1 MLLSI
6 QIPEQISQG
15 IVIAI
20 TGYVIVFFALL
31 MLYYIFRL
39 LSKALTINTK
49 RKLAKSG
56 KLQNIPE
63 GEDVHISGETA
74 AAIAMAIYLNYE
86 LHDKESDVLTIKKIS
101 KAYSPWNSKIYG
113 MRNFKR

>member
-1 MLLSI
+1 MLLDI
-6 QIPEQISQG
+6 HLPAHISQG
-15 IVIAI
+15 IIIAI

-31 MLYYIFRL
+31 LLYYLFRL
-39 LSKALTINTK
+39 LSAVLVFNTK

-56 KLQNIPE
+56 KLQAIPE
-63 GEDVHISGETA
+63 GQEVHISGETV
-74 AAIAMAIYLNYE
+74 AAIAMTIYLNYE

-113 MRNFKR
+113 MRFFRR

>member
-6 QIPEQISQG
+6 QLPEHITQG
-15 IVIAI
+15 IIIAF
-20 TGYVIVFFALL
+20 TGYIIVFLALL
-31 MLYYIFRL
+31 SLYYIFRL
-39 LSKALTINTK
+39 LSKVLTINIR

-56 KLQNIPE
+56 KLQTLPE
-63 GEDVHISGETA
+63 GQDINISGETV
-74 AAIAMAIYLNYE
+74 AAITLAIYLNHE

-113 MRNFKR
+113 MRYFKR

>member
-113 MRNFKR
+113 MRNFRR

>member
-6 QIPEQISQG
+6 QIPGHISEAV
-15 IVIAI
+15 VIAF
-20 TGYVIVFFALL
+20 TGYVIVFLALL
-31 MLYYIFRL
+31 SLYYIFRL
-39 LSKALTINTK
+39 LSKVLTMNIK
-49 RKLAKSG
+49 RKLARSG
-56 KLQNIPE
+56 KLQAIPE